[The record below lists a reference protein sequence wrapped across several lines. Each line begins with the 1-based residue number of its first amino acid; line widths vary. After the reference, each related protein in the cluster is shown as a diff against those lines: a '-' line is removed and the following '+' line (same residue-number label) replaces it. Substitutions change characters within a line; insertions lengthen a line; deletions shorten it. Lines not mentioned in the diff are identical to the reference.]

1 MPIIGEHP
9 AKKGLYIMNGL
20 GTKGVLFAPSMANM
34 LLDFI
39 EKGTA
44 IIKDVNVM
52 RYKKYYVAEPC
63 GE

>member
-1 MPIIGEHP
+1 
-9 AKKGLYIMNGL
+9 
-20 GTKGVLFAPSMANM
+20 MANM